1 MSNNIYYDYWKA
13 NKEKQDLQMWKDQT
27 LFDIKYYIDT
37 RLNELKTEIINS
49 INDQVNIYAT
59 TFLNGKKTDL
69 QDNITNYIIDEITKS
84 FKK

>member
-27 LFDIKYYIDT
+27 IFDIKYYIDT
-37 RLNELKTEIINS
+37 RLNDLKTEIINS

>member
-27 LFDIKYYIDT
+27 IFDIKYYIDS

-59 TFLNGKKTDL
+59 TFLNGKKTDI